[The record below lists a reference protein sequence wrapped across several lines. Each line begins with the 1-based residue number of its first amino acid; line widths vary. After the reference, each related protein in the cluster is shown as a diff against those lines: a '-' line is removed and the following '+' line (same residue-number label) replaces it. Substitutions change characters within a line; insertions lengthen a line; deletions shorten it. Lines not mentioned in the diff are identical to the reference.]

1 MNKKTLSRNSPK
13 KNKTKIQAYCMDYL
27 GYIIGIIVTVVIG
40 FLALETRLIKMEN
53 TTETNTKKYFPESRT
68 TR

>member
-1 MNKKTLSRNSPK
+1 
-13 KNKTKIQAYCMDYL
+13 MDYL
-27 GYIIGIIVTVVIG
+27 GYIIGIIVTFVIG